1 MALFLKADWTTTSV
15 ISHIFDHTPLLL
27 DAKFWEKALNLP
39 PPQKKKK
46 QITYVYKPSE
56 AYIRNLPYKHLLTIL
71 CWSIWDLVKHVI
83 DYADFPGIAAMQFG
97 SGSI

>member
-1 MALFLKADWTTTSV
+1 MLNSDKSLK
-15 ISHIFDHTPLLL
+15 PP
-27 DAKFWEKALNLP
+27 P
-39 PPQKKKK
+39 PPQK

-56 AYIRNLPYKHLLTIL
+56 AYIRNLSYKHLLTIL